1 MVDEMDRVFHAL
13 AHSARREMIAQLANG
28 ERTVGELAE
37 PLPMSLWAASK
48 HVQVLE
54 RADLIDRRVDGRRHV
69 CSLRAG
75 SLASA
80 SAWLHFYEPHWRQS
94 LDSLQALMQADP
106 NHEGED
112 R

>member
-1 MVDEMDRVFHAL
+1 MVEEMDRVFHAL

-54 RADLIDRRVDGRRHV
+54 LADLIDRRVDGRRHV

-75 SLASA
+75 PLASA
-80 SAWLHFYEPHWRQS
+80 SAWLLFYERHWQQS
-94 LDSLQALMQADP
+94 LDSLQSLMQADP

>member
-1 MVDEMDRVFHAL
+1 MVEDIDRVFHAL
-13 AHSARREMIAQLANG
+13 AHSARREMIAQLAKG

-54 RADLIDRRVDGRRHV
+54 HAGLIDRRVDGRRHL
-69 CSLRAG
+69 CSLRVG

-80 SAWLHFYEPHWRQS
+80 SAWLHFYEPHWQQS
-94 LDSLQALMQADP
+94 LDRLQALMQADP

-112 R
+112 Q